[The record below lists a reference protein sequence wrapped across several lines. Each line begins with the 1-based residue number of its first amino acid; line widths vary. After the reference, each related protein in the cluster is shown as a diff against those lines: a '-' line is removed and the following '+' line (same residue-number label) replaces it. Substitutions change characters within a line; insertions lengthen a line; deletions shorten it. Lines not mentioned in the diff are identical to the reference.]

1 MKRIIACICIASMI
15 SFTTVYPVYA
25 ADKVKDDAKDN
36 ETVTAPY
43 KLPDETDDKSADK
56 SKDKDSDKT
65 SDEEETA
72 EQKPKEVMNL
82 TAESAVKYGLEHNKS
97 LEILDNKIKIAMITS
112 QNASKNSRDLKDAKN
127 ALNDASNELYDKRK
141 QLDEAQDGLDQAGKL
156 LDAGRAPQSVPF
168 KDAGGSPIVIP
179 AGADIASEL
188 VKNGYPPEMAPGI
201 ASEIISQIR
210 GGLSGSQGSIDEAG
224 IAISEAQ
231 KTLDLKRE
239 QFKDVL
245 KDTSEKLDVKMDYG
259 SFVTLDANDASKL
272 MITMAGV
279 NLDVTRYAKE
289 IYKNQ
294 IAMLISKNYYD
305 ALHTQKIL
313 ELKKIARD
321 RGEKQ
326 YNVVKLSYDNG
337 MKSKDDMLLSKMYY
351 DGTIVEYNLAEANY
365 KNVVTVLKENM
376 NLDMDTEITLADSML
391 NDVTEEKLEEGIKSG
406 LTNRLEIQ
414 QTLGQLAIYQ
424 LNEKLLNS
432 RAEYKSSARAARE
445 AKLLREGAELQ
456 LDQVKTKVRSEV
468 SQSYESMVAVG
479 KMLEA
484 SKDLVSNA
492 EEVVRIANLKYE
504 QGFGVENSLLKQ
516 MNLEQSSGTMIEL
529 IAAQEKLAEVEAQV
543 AQIRYNYTMA
553 KIKYQNDAGILTY
566 K

>member
-43 KLPDETDDKSADK
+43 KLPDEIDDKSTDK
-56 SKDKDSDKT
+56 SKDKNSDKT
-65 SDEEETA
+65 SDEETA

-82 TAESAVKYGLEHNKS
+82 TAESAVEYGLEHNKS

-112 QNASKNSRDLKDAKN
+112 QNAGKNSQDLKDAKK

-141 QLDEAQDGLDQAGKL
+141 QLDETQDSLDQAGKL

-168 KDAGGSPIVIP
+168 NDAGGSPIVIP
-179 AGADIASEL
+179 AGSDIASEL
-188 VKNGYPPEMAPGI
+188 VKNGYPPEMASGI

-210 GGLSGSQGSIDEAG
+210 SGLSGSQGSIDEAG
-224 IAISEAQ
+224 IALSEAQ

-245 KDTSEKLDVKMDYG
+245 KDTSEKLNVKMDYG
-259 SFVTLDANDASKL
+259 SFVTLDATDASKL

-279 NLDVTRYAKE
+279 NLDVTRYAKN

-365 KNVVTVLKENM
+365 KNAITVLKENM

-424 LNEKLLNS
+424 LNENLVNS

-445 AKLLREGAELQ
+445 AKLLREGAEMQ

-504 QGFGVENSLLKQ
+504 QGFGAENSLLKQ
-516 MNLEQSSGTMIEL
+516 MNLEESSGTMIEL